1 MYIDLEIWIEFSE
14 LADVLEKQTRSINES
29 TREEYQ
35 SPHITLLQ
43 ANLILYQSEIRCL
56 RNILE
61 QLQAEREKLKLDV
74 AEANNRATL
83 LAQEVDDNHIRMEQN
98 TLNQVDV

>member
-1 MYIDLEIWIEFSE
+1 MLIYVKLIHFQFIE
-14 LADVLEKQTRSINES
+14 LADVLEKQTRSLNEN
-29 TREEYQ
+29 TRTEFQ
-35 SPHITLLQ
+35 NPHTTLLY
-43 ANLILYQSEIRCL
+43 ANLTLYQSEIRCL

-74 AEANNRATL
+74 VEANNRATL

-98 TLNQVDV
+98 TVNQV